1 MRRPSRRIGLIVP
14 SSNTT
19 METEIPELLRR
30 HEAEHGTGFTFH
42 SSRARLHNVD
52 AESLA
57 RMVEDSARCAAEVG
71 DAEVDVLA
79 YACLVAVMAQGTG
92 AHVGIEERLRGALA
106 GGASANAPMV
116 SSAGALVRTFA
127 ALGMRRVAV
136 VAPYMPDLT
145 KLVVGYME
153 HAGVTV
159 ADSVSLSV
167 SDNCAVGRLDPADL
181 PRHVAGLDIGDV
193 DGIVLS
199 ACVQMPSLP
208 AVQQVE
214 DSTGL
219 PVVTAATAT
228 TREILL
234 ALGLPAVVPGAGA
247 ALGSRT
253 PAAAAE
259 AR

>member
-1 MRRPSRRIGLIVP
+1 MSRPSRRIGLIVP

-57 RMVEDSARCAAEVG
+57 KMVDDSARCAAEVG

-79 YACLVAVMAQGTG
+79 YACLVAVMAQGVG
-92 AHVGIEERLRGALA
+92 AHVGIEDRLRGALA
-106 GGASANAPMV
+106 GGASASAPMV
-116 SSAGALVRTFA
+116 SSAGALVRTLD
-127 ALGMRRVAV
+127 ALGLRKVAV

-145 KLVVGYME
+145 KLVVGYIE

-159 ADSVSLSV
+159 ADSISLSV
-167 SDNCAVGRLDPADL
+167 PDNCAVGRLDPADL
-181 PRHVAGLDIGDV
+181 PGHVSRLDIGDV

-208 AVQQVE
+208 AVQQVQ

-219 PVVTAATAT
+219 PVITAATAT

-234 ALGLPAVVPGAGA
+234 ALGLPTEIPGAGA
-247 ALGSRT
+247 ALGASIG
-253 PAAAAE
+253 AG

>member
-1 MRRPSRRIGLIVP
+1 MRRRVGLIVP

-19 METEIPELLRR
+19 METEIPDLLRR

-57 RMVEDSARCAAEVG
+57 RMVDDSARCAAEVG

-79 YACLVAVMAQGTG
+79 YACLVAVMAQGVG
-92 AHVGIEERLRGALA
+92 AHVEIEDRLRGALA
-106 GGASANAPMV
+106 DGASARAPMV
-116 SSAGALVRTFA
+116 SSAGALVRTLD
-127 ALGMRRVAV
+127 ALGLRKVAV
-136 VAPYMPDLT
+136 VAPYLPDLT
-145 KLVVGYME
+145 KLVVGYIE

-159 ADSVSLSV
+159 VDSVSLSV

-181 PRHVAGLDIGDV
+181 PGHVSRLDLGDGV

-208 AVQQVE
+208 AVQQVQ
-214 DSTGL
+214 DGTGL
-219 PVVTAATAT
+219 PVITAATAT

-234 ALGLPAVVPGAGA
+234 ALGLPAEIPGAGA
-247 ALGSRT
+247 ALGT
-253 PAAAAE
+253 PVGAG